1 MIEVGEVW
9 KDIDGYE
16 DKYQISSFGRVR
28 SKAKMVRVGIKN
40 VNKVFKEE
48 KELKPMKLTKGYLGI
63 RLYDKNLIGKNFKI
77 HRLVANA
84 FILNPNNLPQV
95 NHVDGNKENN
105 KVNNL
110 EWCNCKDNMEHSY
123 EIGLRD
129 KEKLKE
135 NMREIGKS
143 KKGLEKRWRT

>member
-1 MIEVGEVW
+1 
-9 KDIDGYE
+9 
-16 DKYQISSFGRVR
+16 
-28 SKAKMVRVGIKN
+28 
-40 VNKVFKEE
+40 
-48 KELKPMKLTKGYLGI
+48 MKLFYALLVTFLFLSCSGKENPKNTEMDLV
-63 RLYDKNLIGKNFKI
+63 KNLIGKNFKI